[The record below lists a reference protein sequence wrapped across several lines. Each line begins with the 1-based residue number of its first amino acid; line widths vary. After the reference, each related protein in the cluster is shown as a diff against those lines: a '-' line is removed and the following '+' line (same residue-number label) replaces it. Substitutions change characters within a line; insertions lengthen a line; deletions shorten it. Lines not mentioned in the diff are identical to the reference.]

1 MNESVYRQACAYL
14 DEHREALAE
23 DLMRLVRIPSVSVPG
38 DRNAPFGENCLRV
51 LQETLSMGQERGFVA
66 EIYDNQVGKLAL
78 KPGEVDV
85 GFWGH
90 LDVVPEGGNWEHS
103 PFDPVIEQGY
113 VIGRGASDNKGAVVG
128 LLYVLSCLQALGLP
142 LKKNYALYLG
152 TDEERGMADVEH
164 FVKYFDPPKM
174 SIVTDCG
181 FPVCYAEKG
190 IIDARLVSV
199 APFTSNVVELS
210 GGLASNVVPDS
221 AGMTILKTEKAL
233 SGLAAL
239 PAEVE
244 ARVEE
249 RVIRLTA
256 KGVCGHT
263 AFPQNAV
270 NAIRV
275 LTDAVLKAELLPEQ
289 DLNILHFL
297 NKVNDDVY
305 GTTLHI
311 LSEDEISG
319 RLTCVGSTLCL
330 RDRHADLGINIRY
343 PVKERDERLTD
354 SIATACAQHG
364 FVMDLERV
372 SAPNHFPL
380 NHPAVQK
387 LTELYN
393 QETGQD
399 SKPYAMAGGTHAR
412 KLPNA
417 FAYGPGFPGG
427 ELPKELFSPGHGG
440 AHGPDEALDLDR
452 LLRALKIYIK
462 AILLLDEME
471 L

>member
-1 MNESVYRQACAYL
+1 
-14 DEHREALAE
+14 
-23 DLMRLVRIPSVSVPG
+23 
-38 DRNAPFGENCLRV
+38 
-51 LQETLSMGQERGFVA
+51 
-66 EIYDNQVGKLAL
+66 
-78 KPGEVDV
+78 
-85 GFWGH
+85 
-90 LDVVPEGGNWEHS
+90 
-103 PFDPVIEQGY
+103 
-113 VIGRGASDNKGAVVG
+113 
-128 LLYVLSCLQALGLP
+128 
-142 LKKNYALYLG
+142 
-152 TDEERGMADVEH
+152 MADVEH

-221 AGMTILKTEKAL
+221 ASMTILKTEKAL

-244 ARVEE
+244 AQVEE

-399 SKPYAMAGGTHAR
+399 SKPYAMAGGTYAR